1 MDSALDLLQQAAV
14 KLSQSGSI
22 KERLADA
29 YAAHLSDL
37 DLNELPDAVR
47 SEFSKLSVAMQR
59 ERPLPRES
67 VVRASVRKMSNE
79 EAAYFAAL
87 VVRSFCALAR
97 SSSGAGVTGQRR
109 AGRNAAATAPIVQ
122 LFAAEG

>member
-14 KLSQSGSI
+14 KLSQGGSI

-37 DLNELPDAVR
+37 DLNELPDVVR

-67 VVRASVRKMSNE
+67 VVRASVRKMSND

-87 VVRSFCALAR
+87 VVRSFGALAR
-97 SSSGAGVTGQRR
+97 SGAGAAVTAPRR
-109 AGRNAAATAPIVQ
+109 TGRNAAVATPIVQ